1 MTMKTNS
8 AKVFRGVL
16 SLVLLAAWAIPSSA
30 AQKRPKAKAAETR
43 SGAAAARPVSSPA
56 CPADD
61 GVGRAGL
68 RAFIDPQT
76 GQLRE
81 PTPEEAAELA
91 AAVHAARLQALSELE
106 VVVHPDGMKS
116 VDLKD
121 AFMIDLVARRNPDG
135 SFSIGCLPP
144 GVSEPPSPAPRPSAP
159 VLEER

>member
-1 MTMKTNS
+1 MTMKQMKE
-8 AKVFRGVL
+8 KVFRGVL
-16 SLVLLAAWAIPSSA
+16 SLLLLVACAVPASA
-30 AQKRPKAKAAETR
+30 AQKRPKTKGRATGTD
-43 SGAAAARPVSSPA
+43 SAAARPAADAA

-76 GQLRE
+76 GQLRQ
-81 PTPEEAAELA
+81 PTPEEAAQLA
-91 AAVHAARLQALSELE
+91 AEIHASRLRALSELE

-121 AFMIDLVARRNPDG
+121 AFLIDVVARRNPDG
-135 SFSIGCLPP
+135 SLSIGCLPP
-144 GVSEPPSPAPRPSAP
+144 GASGPPPPAARPAAP

>member
-1 MTMKTNS
+1 MKTKT

-30 AQKRPKAKAAETR
+30 AQKRPKTKAGETR
-43 SGAAAARPVSSPA
+43 SGAAAARPAADAA

-135 SFSIGCLPP
+135 SLSIGCQPP
-144 GVSEPPSPAPRPSAP
+144 GASGLRSPAPRPSAP

>member
-1 MTMKTNS
+1 MKTKT

-30 AQKRPKAKAAETR
+30 AQKLPKTKAGETR
-43 SGAAAARPVSSPA
+43 SVAAAARPAAVPA

-76 GQLRE
+76 GQMRE

-121 AFMIDLVARRNPDG
+121 AFMIDLVAHRNPDG
-135 SFSIGCLPP
+135 SLSIGCQPP
-144 GVSEPPSPAPRPSAP
+144 GVPAPAPRPSAP
-159 VLEER
+159 ALEER

>member
-1 MTMKTNS
+1 MKE
-8 AKVFRGVL
+8 KVFRGVL
-16 SLVLLAAWAIPSSA
+16 SLLLLAACAVPASA
-30 AQKRPKAKAAETR
+30 AQKAQKRPKAKAAAPAR
-43 SGAAAARPVSSPA
+43 DSAAVRPAPDTA

-61 GVGRAGL
+61 SVARAGL

-76 GQLRE
+76 GQLRA

-91 AAVHAARLQALSELE
+91 AAVHAARLQTLSELE

-135 SFSIGCLPP
+135 TLSIGCLPP
-144 GVSEPPSPAPRPSAP
+144 GAPAALPPAPRPAAP
-159 VLEER
+159 ALEER